1 MISLR
6 NPKVLLSLF
15 LVLSWLI
22 AGGGGYFMYSSNQ
35 KALAEK
41 DNKLATLQQ
50 SIDQVGQ
57 LVTAYKVVADV
68 KTGKKIEDTDIT
80 EIQVPASM
88 ATNLITD
95 RSKIVGK
102 NYRLNL
108 TAGTAI
114 STELVA
120 DEKITDDMR
129 LFDVVLHNMP
139 VGLKVGSYI
148 DIRISLPLGEDFI
161 AIPHKKVVDIIGGT
175 VKLAINESDIHIYN
189 SMLVDSLL
197 YPSTQIYATEYLEGG
212 IQTAADSYYP
222 MSKNILAVAQ
232 RDPNLLSAIKSDI
245 LKRRSHLDNSLSSVK
260 KDKATQESVDSV
272 LQRGKEQYQEVFSEA
287 SREYQ
292 LRAERDAEKQKELEQ
307 QEAQAAAA
315 QAQAEAASK

>member
-1 MISLR
+1 MSSLR
-6 NPKVLLSLF
+6 NPKVLLSLL
-15 LVLSWLI
+15 LVFSWLI
-22 AGGGGYFMYSSNQ
+22 AGVGGYFLYSTNQ
-35 KALAEK
+35 SALAEK
-41 DNKLATLQQ
+41 DEKMASLQN
-50 SIDQVGQ
+50 SINQVGE

-80 EIQVPASM
+80 EIQVPVSM

-102 NYRLNL
+102 SYRLNL
-108 TAGTAI
+108 TSGTAI
-114 STELVA
+114 SKELIS
-120 DEKITDDMR
+120 DDKITDDMR

-161 AIPHKKVVDIIGGT
+161 AIPHKKVYDIIGGT
-175 VKLAINESDIHIYN
+175 VKVAVNESDIHVYN

-212 IQTAADSYYP
+212 VQTAADSYYP
-222 MSKNILAVAQ
+222 MSKNVLAVAQ

-245 LKRRSHLDNSLSSVK
+245 LKRRSHLDSSLSSVK
-260 KDKATQESVDSV
+260 KDKDSQESVDTV
-272 LQRGKEQYQEVFSEA
+272 LKRGKEQYQQVFTEA

-315 QAQAEAASK
+315 QAQAEANSK